1 MATGSDFCGEKQA
14 LAGILPPAGQAVF
27 LASPRI
33 IHYRNKRRQPVSR
46 AIAVI
51 NGF

>member
-1 MATGSDFCGEKQA
+1 MATAGYFYAEKQA
-14 LAGILPPAGQAVF
+14 LAGILPPVGQAVF

-33 IHYRNKRRQPVSR
+33 IHYRNERRQPVSR

-51 NGF
+51 SSF